1 MFRDAIAAESYK
13 FQRDRSAFFW
23 GFFAVP
29 LAMLLFN
36 LALDTYQALHGSG
49 AGAALRISAVAGK
62 IDLGPQIISGME
74 LAGSSFFQIF
84 YVAGAAALFAGEYR
98 WETWR
103 LLVPRNARVNL
114 MAAKFVVY
122 ALACA
127 ASLVALGLAAIIG
140 ALYSA
145 LLNGMAPSLPGAG
158 FALGACGVF
167 LATWAELLVLGAF
180 TGLVAVASRA
190 MIGALLAGIFFSF
203 GQGIAMLVVHPWEAP
218 LRFFAYLP
226 SLSAYLLRA
235 WASGQ
240 EIAPGVFADPA
251 KLLPAALF
259 LLAWIAGLA
268 GATIALFQGQD
279 LSRE

>member
-1 MFRDAIAAESYK
+1 MLRDAIAAESYK
-13 FQRDRSAFFW
+13 FRRDRSALFW

-29 LAMLLFN
+29 LGMLLFKF
-36 LALDTYQALHGSG
+36 ALDTYLALHNSG
-49 AGAALRISAVAGK
+49 AAIRISAGFAGK
-62 IDLGPQIISGME
+62 MELGPQIIRGLE

-84 YVAGAAALFAGEYR
+84 YIAGAAALFAGEYR

-103 LLVPRNARVNL
+103 LLVPRNARANL
-114 MAAKFVVY
+114 VGAKLIVY

-127 ASLVALGLAAIIG
+127 ASLLALAVVGTLG

-145 LLNGMAPSLPGAG
+145 LLNGIAPSLPGAG
-158 FALGACGVF
+158 FAAEALIVF
-167 LATWAELLVLGAF
+167 LAAWAELLILGAF
-180 TGLVAVASRA
+180 TALVAVASRA

-203 GQGIAMLVVHPWEAP
+203 AQGVAMLLVHPWEAP

-226 SLSAYLLRA
+226 SMSAYLLRA

-240 EIAPGVFADPA
+240 EIAPGVLADPA
-251 KLLPAALF
+251 KLLPATLF
-259 LLAWIAGLA
+259 LLAWIGALA
-268 GATIALFQGQD
+268 GATIALFQAQD